1 MKRKCPTGERG
12 EARVEGDGGS
22 ANRRC
27 DKERRDLILIRDT
40 FKIDHKQTAA
50 EPVSNKHSPPF
61 SRFHLYNVG
70 LPTSA
75 GPVVGLLLCAVLTH
89 LCNL

>member
-1 MKRKCPTGERG
+1 M
-12 EARVEGDGGS
+12 EGDGGS

-50 EPVSNKHSPPF
+50 EPVSNKHSPPLVDF
-61 SRFHLYNVG
+61 TFITSGCQHL
-70 LPTSA
+70 PA
-75 GPVVGLLLCAVLTH
+75 LLLVCCYVL
-89 LCNL
+89 C